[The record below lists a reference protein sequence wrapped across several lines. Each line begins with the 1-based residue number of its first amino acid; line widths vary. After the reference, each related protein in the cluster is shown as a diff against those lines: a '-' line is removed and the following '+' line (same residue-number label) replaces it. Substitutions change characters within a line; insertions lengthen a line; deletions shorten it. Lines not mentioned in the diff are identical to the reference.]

1 MHSYKMNHKK
11 HKEHPPH
18 TVYNASYTEQQP
30 CAHHYN
36 TEKTYLQPINS
47 ICNLQS

>member
-36 TEKTYLQPINS
+36 TEKNLPAAYKLYL
-47 ICNLQS
+47 